1 MGAFLLFLLILILII
16 IFLALSLIGSIVSGI
31 LSFLGIKSN
40 KRRNFSNRTN
50 ENFKQDSQSEE
61 GARRMHK
68 FKNTA
73 EDADYEI
80 VDN

>member
-1 MGAFLLFLLILILII
+1 MGAFFLFLLVLILII
-16 IFLALSLIGSIVSGI
+16 VFLALSLIRGIVGVI
-31 LSFLGIKSN
+31 FSFFGIKSN
-40 KRRNFSNRTN
+40 RRRTFSNRTN

-73 EDADYEI
+73 EDAEYEI